1 MSTNNTNPVESGL
14 QDIRLEF
21 VEESDPG
28 VTPTDPQWQRFS
40 PEVDEIS
47 ASIDGTKEATSA
59 LGFRDVVE
67 FYRGPEESELTVSY
81 SQYEFPVGPTGD
93 VRDPIAFPMI
103 LPEGDY
109 PSLSVLSRRDVKNGG
124 RLGAGFRE
132 FLVVKGARP
141 TSSALDGDP
150 SAAEPIPQELTLP
163 SEVARPHIIHQPPS
177 SGDTVVARST
187 DPQDA
192 VDVVIESEDAD
203 VTETLTLPGGGASP
217 NTVAGTEPFGDIDAI
232 DVQGEHNGDIQ
243 VGTDDGSGGIDTEL
257 LENPLTGLDRDGVT
271 SQKGVPALG
280 GGSHSSPQSGQGT
293 IFLGTQTSFA
303 GESLGRLH
311 ALDLSVEVDSS
322 REPVQSSRRQR
333 IDIGQRTVEFDAD
346 LAGPFKSASLIKE
359 HFRDKSGDLIYGFDS
374 DPTVDPANAEKRIV
388 AHNVEIIDAPDFTR
402 TAGDTNF
409 IPGVTFRATADQQTD
424 QPAIEIINNS

>member
-28 VTPTDPQWQRFS
+28 VTPADPNWQRIS

-67 FYRGPEESELTVSY
+67 FYRGPEESELTISY
-81 SQYEFPVGPTGD
+81 SQYEFPLGPNSE

-103 LPEGDY
+103 LPQGDY

-141 TSSALDGDP
+141 TSSSLDGDP

-163 SEVARPHIIHQPPS
+163 AEVARPHIIHQPPD
-177 SGDTVVARST
+177 SGANLVVEST
-187 DPQDA
+187 DTQES
-192 VDVVIESEDAD
+192 VQVTIESEDATT
-203 VTETLTLPGGGASP
+203 TETLSLPGGSTSIT
-217 NTVAGTEPFGDIDAI
+217 NSSFSDIDAI
-232 DVQGEHNGDIQ
+232 EVQGEHNGDIQ

-257 LENPLTGLDRDGVT
+257 LETPLTGLDRDGVT

-311 ALDLSVEVDSS
+311 TLDLSVEVDSS

-359 HFRDKSGDLIYGFDS
+359 HFRDKSGDLVYGFSD
-374 DPTVDPANAEKRIV
+374 DPTTDPSNAKKRIV
-388 AHNVEIIDAPDFTR
+388 AHNVEIVDAPDFTR

-409 IPGVTFRATADQQTD
+409 IPSVTFRATADQQTD

>member
-1 MSTNNTNPVESGL
+1 
-14 QDIRLEF
+14 
-21 VEESDPG
+21 
-28 VTPTDPQWQRFS
+28 
-40 PEVDEIS
+40 
-47 ASIDGTKEATSA
+47 
-59 LGFRDVVE
+59 
-67 FYRGPEESELTVSY
+67 
-81 SQYEFPVGPTGD
+81 
-93 VRDPIAFPMI
+93 
-103 LPEGDY
+103 
-109 PSLSVLSRRDVKNGG
+109 
-124 RLGAGFRE
+124 
-132 FLVVKGARP
+132 
-141 TSSALDGDP
+141 
-150 SAAEPIPQELTLP
+150 
-163 SEVARPHIIHQPPS
+163 
-177 SGDTVVARST
+177 
-187 DPQDA
+187 
-192 VDVVIESEDAD
+192 
-203 VTETLTLPGGGASP
+203 
-217 NTVAGTEPFGDIDAI
+217 
-232 DVQGEHNGDIQ
+232 
-243 VGTDDGSGGIDTEL
+243 L
-257 LENPLTGLDRDGVT
+257 LENPLTGLDLDGVT

-322 REPVQSSRRQR
+322 REPIQSSRRQR

-374 DPTVDPANAEKRIV
+374 DPTTDPANAEKRIV